1 MTRLRHTDEL
11 TGLLVLLAI
20 LVLIGAILQAGF
32 LGKLFQPTS
41 TLRILL
47 PATGSGGLVNGADV
61 EVLGTH
67 AGLIQRIVISSNQ
80 RMYAVAEIDDQMRAI
95 IPRDST
101 AVIRRRF
108 GVAGAAFVDVHRG
121 AGAPMDWSY
130 AVIEASTE
138 RPPTDNISALI
149 DEAREKIFPILTDAG
164 RATHALAG
172 IVERTERGEGNI
184 GRVLTD
190 SALLGQME
198 GVLAA
203 ARDDLQALGRVLTH
217 TEETSADAAALV
229 RAARNGKS
237 GVPVLL
243 GQVDQILADVRG
255 LTRDLGRATTRAPTI
270 ARNVE
275 ATSENMPT
283 LLLQTQATA
292 EQLEKL
298 LTQLRG
304 HWLLGSGDGASREPR
319 RLAPTQA
326 RP

>member
-1 MTRLRHTDEL
+1 MTRLRHTDEI
-11 TGLLVLLAI
+11 TGLLVLVAV

-47 PATGSGGLVNGADV
+47 PATGIGGLVSGAEV

-67 AGLIQRIVISSNQ
+67 AGTIQRIVINPNQ

-101 AVIRRRF
+101 AVIRRRY
-108 GVAGAAFVDVHRG
+108 GVAGAAFVDVQRG

-130 AVIEASTE
+130 AVIEGSTE
-138 RPPTDNISALI
+138 RAATDNISALI

-164 RATHALAG
+164 RAAQSLAVIMG
-172 IVERTERGEGNI
+172 RIERGEGNV
-184 GRVLTD
+184 GRVLAED
-190 SALLGQME
+190 ALLRQAE
-198 GVLAA
+198 GLLATA
-203 ARDDLQALGRVLTH
+203 SDDLQALGRVLSNV
-217 TEETSADAAALV
+217 ENTSLDAGAVV
-229 RAARNGKS
+229 RAARDGKG
-237 GVPVLL
+237 GVPGLL
-243 GQVDQILADVRG
+243 RQVDQILADVRG
-255 LTRDLGRATTRAPTI
+255 VTRDLGRASTRAPTI

-275 ATSENMPT
+275 TTSENLPA
-283 LLLQTQATA
+283 LLLQTQMTA

-298 LTQLRG
+298 LTKLRG
-304 HWLLGSGDGASREPR
+304 HWLMGSGDGTSPESR